1 MLSRYCDKVVL
12 VFCLCVLVGFGCT
25 SKPKVDTE
33 TSVDVTPV
41 EGTGTGE
48 IPVPPRDEGPGVP
61 VDAKNLQ
68 NVLFSYDSFQVTD
81 SEIPKIQAVAE
92 LMKAKP
98 DIKLTT
104 EGNCDERGSA
114 EYNMSLGEHRALAVR
129 AALVG
134 LGIDASRVQTKS
146 YGREKPIDNRH
157 CEEAWQKNRRV
168 EFSLYAEKAQ

>member
-1 MLSRYCDKVVL
+1 MLSRCYAKVTL
-12 VFCLCVLVGFGCT
+12 VFCLSVLVGFGCT
-25 SKPKVDTE
+25 SKPKVDKDV
-33 TSVDVTPV
+33 SVEVTPV
-41 EGTGTGE
+41 VEPNTGE
-48 IPVPPRDEGPGVP
+48 IPVPPRSETPTTAMDVKLE
-61 VDAKNLQ
+61 

-81 SEIPKIQAVAE
+81 SELVKIQAAAE

-129 AALVG
+129 AALVA
-134 LGIDASRVQTKS
+134 LGIDASRIQTKS

-168 EFSLYAEKAQ
+168 EFSLYAEKVQ